1 MKRPSSQRMALV
13 AAAALIVGAGGLFTA
28 TRVDAWGS
36 TGHRFVGVA
45 AMRALPDELPAFL
58 REPGA
63 AAEVGEL
70 SREPDRSKGAGQP
83 HDRER
88 DTAHFVDLDDD
99 GHVMN
104 ARGPTLSELP
114 ELKSEYDAQ
123 LLAAGIE
130 VNDAGYLP
138 YAIMD
143 GYQQLARDFATWRV
157 LNAAEAREQDAGKR
171 AWYREDRLR
180 REALIL
186 RDIGFLSHYI
196 GDGAQPHHMSIHY
209 NGWGDHPNPEGF
221 TNSRQTH
228 GAFEGAFIR
237 RNMRL
242 DAVEAAMPAP
252 NLDGFEM
259 RARMAT
265 YLNATLAE
273 VVPFY
278 RLEKTGAFAAN
289 AEASVLAPGAAF
301 ANARLA
307 AGAAELRDLITLAWR
322 AAGEQSTGWP
332 AIKVAEVEA
341 GTADPWLAMIGED

>member
-1 MKRPSSQRMALV
+1 MKRLALAASVMALAG
-13 AAAALIVGAGGLFTA
+13 AAAMGSASA
-28 TRVDAWGS
+28 VDAWGA
-36 TGHRFVGVA
+36 TGHRTIGVA
-45 AMRALPDELPAFL
+45 AVRALPDELPAFL
-58 REPGA
+58 RTAGA

-70 SREPDRSKGAGQP
+70 SREPDRTKGAGQP

-114 ELKSEYDAQ
+114 ELKSEYDAR

-157 LNAAEAREQDAGKR
+157 LNAAEARETDPAKK
-171 AWYREDRLR
+171 AWYRQDRER

-186 RDIGFLSHYI
+186 RDLGYLSHYV
-196 GDGAQPHHMSIHY
+196 GDGSQPHHLSIHY
-209 NGWGDHPNPEGF
+209 NGWGDYPNPEGF
-221 TNSRQTH
+221 TNARSTH
-228 GAFEGAFIR
+228 GAFEGGFVR
-237 RNMRL
+237 RNVRL
-242 DAVEAAMPAP
+242 DAIEAAMPAA
-252 NLDGFEM
+252 NLDGFDL
-259 RARMAT
+259 RARVAA
-265 YLNATLAE
+265 YLNGTLSQ

-278 RLEKTGAFAAN
+278 RLEKTGAFAAG
-289 AEASVLAPGAAF
+289 AAGEVLAPGVAF
-301 ANARLA
+301 ADARIA
-307 AGAAELRDLITLAWR
+307 AGAAELRDLTILAWR
-322 AAGEQSTGWP
+322 DAGTQSIGWP
-332 AIKVAEVEA
+332 AVKVADVEA